1 MLSKIEY
8 VYGKDKANEVQLLGA
23 KVFSFDGKNIQDR
36 EFYVGEFYSVDELCS
51 DIELANSIGIKDIN
65 LLSVRAKSI
74 NSTGIVYF
82 PQTGNYGFLG
92 NNDIIVPYVKDLS
105 VEDTLEQAIA
115 PFRENTLTREDLID
129 YINQKYQDIDPGNS
143 LSELYDLPLSRQK
156 VSAR

>member
-82 PQTGNYGFLG
+82 PQTKKYGFLG
-92 NNDIIVPYVKDLS
+92 NNDIIVPYVKDL
-105 VEDTLEQAIA
+105 
-115 PFRENTLTREDLID
+115 
-129 YINQKYQDIDPGNS
+129 
-143 LSELYDLPLSRQK
+143 
-156 VSAR
+156 

>member
-8 VYGKDKANEVQLLGA
+8 VYGKDKDGEVQLLGA
-23 KVFSFDGKNIQDR
+23 KVFSFDGEDIQDK
-36 EFYVGEFYSVDELCS
+36 EFYVGESYSVNELCS
-51 DIELANSIGIKDIN
+51 NIELAKKIGIKNISLLRGRAESINSIGII
-65 LLSVRAKSI
+65 
-74 NSTGIVYF
+74 YF
-82 PQTGNYGFLG
+82 PQAQRYDFLEAG
-92 NNDIIVPYVKDLS
+92 DTVLSYTKEIS

>member
-8 VYGKDKANEVQLLGA
+8 VYGKDKANEVHLLGA

-82 PQTGNYGFLG
+82 PQTKKYGFLG